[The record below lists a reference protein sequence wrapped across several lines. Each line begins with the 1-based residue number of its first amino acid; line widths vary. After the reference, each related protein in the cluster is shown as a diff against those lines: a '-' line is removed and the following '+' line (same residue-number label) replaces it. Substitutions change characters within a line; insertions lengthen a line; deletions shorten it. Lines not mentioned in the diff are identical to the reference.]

1 MHACLLGNS
10 NQVNL
15 ATVPEPVVK
24 RGEVL
29 VRFKAGG
36 ICGTDLEKIQGGYGP
51 GGILGHEVSGIVEA
65 VGQGVKKIQAGDS
78 VVPHHHVPCYVCRLC
93 QSGDFTMCEFF
104 KTTNFG
110 PCGFADRFLVPETN
124 VSRGAVIA
132 LSKELSFEEGALLEP
147 TACCIRALRMAR
159 TLPNESVLVVGL
171 GPTGLTQLQILRLM
185 KLSSIIGS
193 DTIKVRREMGR
204 RLGASLVLDPTE
216 QDVPSEVN
224 QYHPGGVDLAVVATG
239 NPRALSQAIL
249 SVRKGGRVLLF
260 GAPARGAS
268 LDLDVSS
275 LFARQLSI
283 LTSYSCVESDIQ
295 EASRLAS
302 TRAIDLPSLVTH
314 RFSLENSVEALQFA
328 LNSKDAVKTMITT

>member
-10 NQVNL
+10 NQVDL

-65 VGQGVKKIQAGDS
+65 VGQGVKTIQAGDR
-78 VVPHHHVPCYVCRLC
+78 VVPHHHVPCYACMLC
-93 QSGDFTMCEFF
+93 QRGDFTMCEFF
-104 KTTNFG
+104 KTTNFN
-110 PCGFADRFLVPETN
+110 PCGFADRFLVPEAN

-132 LSKELSFEEGALLEP
+132 LPKGLGFEEGALLEP
-147 TACCIRALRMAR
+147 TACCIRALRTAR

-185 KLSSIIGS
+185 KVSPIVGS

-224 QYHPGGVDLAVVATG
+224 QYHLGGVDLAVVATG

-260 GAPARGAS
+260 GAPSRGAS

-283 LTSYSCVESDIQ
+283 LTSYSCVESDMQ
-295 EASRLAS
+295 EACRLAS
-302 TRAIDLPSLVTH
+302 TRAIDLSSLVTH
-314 RFSLENSVEALQFA
+314 RFSLEDSVEALRFA
-328 LNSKDAVKTMITT
+328 LNSKDAVKTMITA